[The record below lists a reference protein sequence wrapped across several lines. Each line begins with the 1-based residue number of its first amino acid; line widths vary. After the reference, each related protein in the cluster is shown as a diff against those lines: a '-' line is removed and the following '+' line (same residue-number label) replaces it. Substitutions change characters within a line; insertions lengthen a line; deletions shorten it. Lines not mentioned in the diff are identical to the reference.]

1 MPDDQVD
8 ARRERLQRLEAVLSP
23 KPATQPIMR
32 TGRHLSQTD
41 GLCTL
46 YRVTGDAG
54 DDWTQHECVGMA
66 KTPEI
71 AEAFC
76 EAVNARGVPL
86 PAADAPKPL
95 PATAQ
100 IRAWLLTHDWVLMA
114 SGPAGTMWHLEGTPR
129 PGVGVP
135 HDDDNPVLVAGA
147 LKRIASRSHLSL
159 DSLTREMRRL
169 LHG

>member
-71 AEAFC
+71 AEAIC
-76 EAVNARGVPL
+76 EAVNARGIPL
-86 PAADAPKPL
+86 PAADRSSPL
-95 PATAQ
+95 PTAAQ
-100 IRAWLLTHDWVLMA
+100 IRAWLLTHGWEFVS
-114 SGPAGTMWHLEGTPR
+114 SGSGGSLWRLTGGAEPD
-129 PGVGVP
+129 VVVP
-135 HDDDNPVLVAGA
+135 HGDGDSMATSGA

>member
-1 MPDDQVD
+1 MADREALGRRVREDDLLATDRALV
-8 ARRERLQRLEAVLSP
+8 ARMEEVRGHIEDMGDDERVFMLGALTGALE
-23 KPATQPIMR
+23 
-32 TGRHLSQTD
+32 RHL
-41 GLCTL
+41 
-46 YRVTGDAG
+46 DAEHP
-54 DDWTQHECVGMA
+54 QL
-66 KTPEI
+66 
-71 AEAFC
+71 
-76 EAVNARGVPL
+76 PL
-86 PAADAPKPL
+86 A
-95 PATAQ
+95 AQ